1 MIIAPLLILILLAI
15 LFPRFTKFILTLLA
29 FGVLFVIASCIDHAN
44 AAQPSEAMMRNAIAF
59 SNCTS
64 SNAELEPGKL
74 HQVKMLGGDEVSVL
88 VMSCETYV
96 DSYIHFC
103 RASGYAEDHC
113 YGDLRTMAEDALRK
127 IGD

>member
-1 MIIAPLLILILLAI
+1 MIFVPALFLLFMAI
-15 LFPRFTKFILTLLA
+15 LFPRFIRFILTLFA
-29 FGVLFVIASCIDHAN
+29 FGVLFVVASCIDQAN
-44 AAQPSEAMMRNAIAF
+44 AAQPTEAMMNNAIAF
-59 SNCTS
+59 ANCTAG
-64 SNAELEPGKL
+64 NAELEPGKL
-74 HQVKMLGGDEVSVL
+74 HQIKMLGGDQVSAL
-88 VMSCETYV
+88 VMSCGPYV

>member
-1 MIIAPLLILILLAI
+1 MIAVPAFFLLLFAI
-15 LFPRFTKFILTLLA
+15 LFPRITRFILTLLL
-29 FGVLFVIASCIDHAN
+29 FGVLFAVASFIDSAHA
-44 AAQPSEAMMRNAIAF
+44 QIPSEAMMRNAISFA
-59 SNCTS
+59 NCTL

-74 HQVKMLGGDEVSVL
+74 HQIKMLGGDETQAL
-88 VMSCETYV
+88 IMSCAPV
-96 DSYIHFC
+96 IDSYVHFC

>member
-1 MIIAPLLILILLAI
+1 MIFVPAFFLLLIAI
-15 LFPRFTKFILTLLA
+15 LFPRFTRFVFTLAA
-29 FGVLFVIASCIDHAN
+29 FGALFVIASCIDHAY
-44 AAQPSEAMMRNAIAF
+44 AQAPSEAMLRNAASF
-59 SNCTS
+59 ANCTA

-74 HQVKMLGGDEVSVL
+74 HQIKMLGGDETQAL
-88 VMSCETYV
+88 IMSCAPV
-96 DSYIHFC
+96 IDSYVHFC